1 MDTIETYRRIIQ
13 RVFHEYANL
22 PYAHG
27 DIQKTVIFDP
37 EADTYLLMASG
48 WDGAKR
54 IHGCIIHID
63 LIDGKLWIQRDST
76 EHGIAD
82 DLVAYGVPKDRIVLG
97 FRAPDLRKYT
107 DYAAA

>member
-1 MDTIETYRRIIQ
+1 MDAIETYRQIIQ
-13 RVFHEYANL
+13 KVFHEYAKI

-27 DIQKTVIFDP
+27 EIQKEIVFDR
-37 EADTYLLMASG
+37 EAGRYLLMAFG

-63 LIDGKLWIQRDST
+63 IINGKLWIQRDGT
-76 EHGIAD
+76 EHGIVD
-82 DLVAYGVPKDRIVLG
+82 DLVAHGVPKDRIVLG
-97 FRAPDLRKYT
+97 FRAPDLRQYT